1 MSGSIKQRIAKS
13 LFWVAWSRV
22 GVQTLSFCSTLV
34 VARLLHPNDYGLM
47 AMATVWTSAMSSLA
61 EMGLGAAIV
70 QFRALEESELNT
82 CFWLTMG
89 VASAG
94 YFLLY
99 AAAPALAIW
108 FANPSLATVLR
119 VLGLILPLL
128 ALQIVP
134 DSLLRKR
141 LALDKVSKAE
151 IVASLS
157 AIPVVLGMAW
167 AGAGV
172 WALVAGALLQS
183 LVRDMVTFWFVRWWP
198 QWRLGSSHLREVF
211 NFSLATLGT
220 RLCLVSYQEA
230 DAIVL
235 GRVSGAMAL
244 GFYSMAKELTLLPV
258 TKISAVVNQI
268 AAPVMAELQDDRGA
282 MLTSLLRTLG
292 LVACVTLPLCVG
304 LALVSEDLVLVI
316 LTDKWI
322 SIVPLLRVL
331 ACYSVM
337 RSLSVLLP
345 PVLLARYRARFLFS
359 YTLTLLLCMPLAFW
373 VGAAWF
379 GGIGVAAAWALVY
392 PIIMV
397 RMVHEALREIEGS
410 WTMLWEQVRASAG
423 ASLLMAI
430 VVLTVQWLCPK
441 TEVVGS
447 FVRLVGT
454 TSVGAVTY
462 VLVMFLFGGQV
473 VQDMWE
479 TVRWIL
485 WPHKTETTRN

>member
-1 MSGSIKQRIAKS
+1 MSGNIKQRIAKS

-47 AMATVWTSAMSSLA
+47 AMATVWTSAMSLLA
-61 EMGLGAAIV
+61 EMGLGAAII

-94 YFLLY
+94 YLLLY

-134 DSLLRKR
+134 DSLLRKQ
-141 LALDKVSKAE
+141 LALDKLSKAE

-157 AIPVVLGMAW
+157 AIPVVLSMAW

-198 QWRLGSSHLREVF
+198 QWRLGSGHLREVF

-220 RLCLVSYQEA
+220 RLCWVSYQEA

-282 MLTSLLRTLG
+282 MLASLLRTLG
-292 LVACVTLPLCVG
+292 LIACVTLPLCIG

-331 ACYSVM
+331 ACYSVV

-392 PIIMV
+392 PVIMM
-397 RMVHEALREIEGS
+397 RMVHEVLREIEGS
-410 WTMLWEQVRASAG
+410 WTMLWEQVRASVG

-441 TEVVGS
+441 AEVVGS
-447 FVRLVGT
+447 LVHLVGT

-462 VLVMFLFGGQV
+462 GLVMFLFGGQV

-485 WPHKTETTRN
+485 WPQKTKTAGH

>member
-1 MSGSIKQRIAKS
+1 MSGDIKQRIAKS

-47 AMATVWTSAMSSLA
+47 AMATVWTSAMSLLA
-61 EMGLGAAIV
+61 EMGLGAAII
-70 QFRALEESELNT
+70 QFRDLEESELNA

-94 YFLLY
+94 YFILY
-99 AAAPALAIW
+99 AAAPALATW
-108 FANPSLATVLR
+108 FASPRLATVLR

-128 ALQIVP
+128 AVQIVP

-198 QWRLGSSHLREVF
+198 QWRLGSGHLREVF

-220 RLCLVSYQEA
+220 RLCWVSYQEA

-235 GRVSGAMAL
+235 GKVSGAMAL

-258 TKISAVVNQI
+258 TKIAAVVNQI
-268 AAPVMAELQDDRGA
+268 ASPMMAELQDDRGA
-282 MLTSLLRTLG
+282 MRTSLLRTLG

-304 LALVSEDLVLVI
+304 LAMVSEDLVRVI

-322 SIVPLLRVL
+322 SIVPLMRVL
-331 ACYSVM
+331 AGYSVM

-373 VGAAWF
+373 VGAAWL
-379 GGIGVAAAWALVY
+379 GSIGVAAAWVLVY
-392 PIIMV
+392 PIIMA

-423 ASLLMAI
+423 ATLLMAI
-430 VVLTVQWLCPK
+430 VVLAVQWLFPQA
-441 TEVVGS
+441 EVVGS

-454 TSVGAVTY
+454 TGVGAVTY
-462 VLVMFLFGGQV
+462 GLVMFLFGGQV

-479 TVRWIL
+479 TVRLIL
-485 WPHKTETTRN
+485 WPQKTKTAGN